1 MVRIVHF
8 SDWHGNYIV
17 LPEADGYFCTGDMYE
32 DYWNP
37 TYHGFQLDKDL
48 SWKVQE
54 EHLNKLGNLRE
65 VYLPETCRD
74 APVAIVRGNHC
85 FTEYAHRFGGEV
97 YNIEK
102 TANSF
107 MMLGLKV
114 GGFRG
119 TSFISS
125 SFSDGLKDTHK
136 VAAGLEDDLDIVMT
150 HAPPKFILDEVRMWH
165 GAEFVGMSG
174 LREYLEKC
182 SANRA
187 NLRLSLF
194 GHIHEAFGTEMM
206 DNIMCCNSATG
217 YTVLDR
223 IDDGG
228 WEVVDAKHGWDIFND

>member
-1 MVRIVHF
+1 MI
-8 SDWHGNYIV
+8 
-17 LPEADGYFCTGDMYE
+17 LPEAAGYFFTGDMYE
-32 DYWNP
+32 DHWKRS
-37 TYHGFQLDKDL
+37 YHGDQLDKDL

-65 VYLPETCRD
+65 VYLPETCRT
-74 APVAIVRGNHC
+74 APVAVVRGNHC

-102 TANSF
+102 NASSF
-107 MMLGLKV
+107 MMLGLKI

-125 SFSDGLKDTHK
+125 VFSDGLKDTHK
-136 VAAGLEDDLDIVMT
+136 VSAGLENDLDIVMT
-150 HAPPKFILDEVRMWH
+150 HAPPKYILDEVRMWR
-165 GAEFVGMSG
+165 GEEYVGMAG

-182 SANRA
+182 NANEE

-194 GHIHEAFGTEMM
+194 GHVHEAFGTEMLG
-206 DNIMCCNSATG
+206 NILCCNSATG

-223 IDDGG
+223 LNDGS
-228 WEVVDAKHGWDIFND
+228 WEVVESKSGWEIFDV